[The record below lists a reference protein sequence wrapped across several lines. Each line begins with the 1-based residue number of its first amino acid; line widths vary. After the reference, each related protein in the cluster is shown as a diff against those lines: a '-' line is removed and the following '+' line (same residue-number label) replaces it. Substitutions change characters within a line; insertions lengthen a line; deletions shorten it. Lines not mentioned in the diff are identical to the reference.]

1 MIRSDADV
9 KTDVEELSPTRVRLS
24 VEVPFDEL
32 KPSLDKAYR
41 EVGRQ
46 VRIPGFRPGRVP
58 PPVIDRRVGR
68 DVVLT
73 QAVNDAMPELY
84 AKAVAEGDVYA
95 LGQPE
100 VEITSLE
107 DGKELAFTVEVDIR
121 PRFELP
127 DLSTLEVA
135 VDDTVVTP
143 DEVAEYLG
151 QLQERFASLKSVQ
164 RPVQDQDYV
173 SIDLSASVDGTPVE
187 DAQASGLSYQVGS
200 GSLLD
205 GLDTAL
211 VGMSAGESATFRTEL
226 AGGEFAGR
234 EADVTVTVHSV
245 KVKEVP
251 GLDDEFA
258 QLASEFDTLGELR
271 ADTRAQLERMKSVQQ
286 VMQARDRALD
296 ALLDKIDI
304 PLPEGV
310 VQEEAKHNREALQ
323 QQIDRAG
330 ATLEGYLEM
339 SNQTEE
345 QFDADLDQRARRAV
359 KVSLVL
365 DQLAR
370 SEELGVDQNELSAYV
385 MRQAEQMGVAPER
398 LAKQL
403 ADNGQLSFAAA
414 EVLRGKAMN
423 LIAERVKV
431 TDAAGHPVDIKAALN
446 APVQSAEP
454 GDADDDADDADEA
467 DDEAGADDE
476 VLAEADPDAGEA

>member
-1 MIRSDADV
+1 M

-68 DVVLT
+68 DVVLN
-73 QAVNDAMPELY
+73 QAVNDAMPDLY
-84 AKAVAEGDVYA
+84 AKAVADGDVYA

-100 VEITSLE
+100 VEITSLD
-107 DGKELAFTVEVDIR
+107 DGKELTFTVEVDIR
-121 PRFELP
+121 PKFELP
-127 DLSTLEVA
+127 DLASLAVT
-135 VDDTVVTP
+135 VDDTLVNP

-151 QLQERFASLKSVQ
+151 SLQERFASLKGVQ
-164 RPVQDQDYV
+164 RPVETGDYV
-173 SIDLSASVDGTPVE
+173 SIDLSASVDGEPVE

-200 GSLLD
+200 ESLLD
-205 GLDTAL
+205 GLDDAL

-226 AGGEFAGR
+226 AGGELAGR

-271 ADTRAQLERMKSVQQ
+271 ADTRAQLERMKANQQ
-286 VMQARDRALD
+286 IMQARDRALD
-296 ALLDKIDI
+296 ALINRVDL
-304 PLPEGV
+304 PLPESV
-310 VQEEAKHNREALQ
+310 VAEEVEQNRDSLVQ
-323 QQIDRAG
+323 QLERAG
-330 ATLEGYLEM
+330 ATLDGYLEM
-339 SNQTEE
+339 ANQTQE
-345 QFDADLDQRARRAV
+345 QFDADLQERARRAV

-370 SEELGVDQNELSAYV
+370 EEELSVDQADLSAYV
-385 MRQAEQMGVAPER
+385 TRQAEQMGVAPER

-403 ADNGQLSFAAA
+403 ADDGRLSLAAA

-431 TDAAGHPVDIKAALN
+431 TDSAGHEVDVKAALN
-446 APVQSAEP
+446 APVQV
-454 GDADDDADDADEA
+454 GADDAE
-467 DDEAGADDE
+467 
-476 VLAEADPDAGEA
+476 DA